1 MLRCGMSSLVHTS
14 VSGIGSYEMCLQEA
28 SVFPADRQR
37 YFDGSSVT
45 ANFLKTLWETQLSP
59 DLLVNPWVQPL
70 IWKSLTYLICL

>member
-45 ANFLKTLWETQLSP
+45 ANFLKTL
-59 DLLVNPWVQPL
+59 
-70 IWKSLTYLICL
+70 